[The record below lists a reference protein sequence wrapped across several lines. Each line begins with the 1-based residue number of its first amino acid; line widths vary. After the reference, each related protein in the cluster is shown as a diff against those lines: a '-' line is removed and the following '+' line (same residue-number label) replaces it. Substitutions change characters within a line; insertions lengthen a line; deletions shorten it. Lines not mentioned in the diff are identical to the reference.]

1 MRGEDM
7 RTDVDRRKHER
18 IKLTNDTFAY
28 LRPSQSESIVAAK
41 LLDISDKGL
50 GVEHVG
56 DEISPHTEV
65 ELDIVLPA
73 GEDLLQE
80 LYGITIYDRMIKG
93 LGEDIDPTR
102 HCGIGFQN
110 LTVSQKSYVRSLLR
124 YFRQN

>member
-1 MRGEDM
+1 M
-7 RTDVDRRKHER
+7 RTDVERRKHER
-18 IKLTNDTFAY
+18 IKLTSDTFAY
-28 LRPSQSESIVAAK
+28 LRRSQSESIMAVK

-56 DEISPHTEV
+56 DEVCPHTEV

-73 GEDLLQE
+73 GEDCLQE
-80 LYGITIYDRMIKG
+80 LYGITIYDRMMQG
-93 LGEDIDPTR
+93 SDEDIDPKR

-110 LTVSQKSYVRSLLR
+110 LTVSQKAYVRSLLR